1 MIDAWY
7 SPVFIVQYLIVIVR
21 IGCKWWRKKVCSS
34 KITISY
40 LPLLAQNTTF
50 EPCLT
55 EIKKIKFINIIHC
68 FSMNNDQHTIQFY
81 FISRIYVLEFASLII
96 ELLTLSE
103 HMSSLPV
110 FSGVRVTR
118 SLVLCVMLC
127 RSLFVPLSFLFWP
140 LCCLS
145 FFGFYRFWLPLW
157 YLQTLHN
164 WMFSKG
170 RSESNKKKNKKTNTI
185 RLFSICIQ

>member
-1 MIDAWY
+1 
-7 SPVFIVQYLIVIVR
+7 
-21 IGCKWWRKKVCSS
+21 
-34 KITISY
+34 
-40 LPLLAQNTTF
+40 
-50 EPCLT
+50 
-55 EIKKIKFINIIHC
+55 
-68 FSMNNDQHTIQFY
+68 MNNDQHTIQFY

-110 FSGVRVTR
+110 CSGVRVTR

-145 FFGFYRFWLPLW
+145 FCLLVIVLSVLLSFGHCVVCPSVFWSLC
-157 YLQTLHN
+157 
-164 WMFSKG
+164 
-170 RSESNKKKNKKTNTI
+170 
-185 RLFSICIQ
+185 RLFFCRLVIVLSVLLSFGHCVVCPSVFWSLCCLFFCLLAIVLSVLLRFLPILITPLVSSNSS